1 VILHRLATLPVWAL
15 FTAAIS
21 IPILTLW
28 LTGSA
33 AQQRQSPYLFLMN
46 GDTALSLLILAI
58 GLIGLWAKRRAFNER
73 PSRIQRCIYPQKK
86 PAETPPASRLE
97 NLLNDDS

>member
-1 VILHRLATLPVWAL
+1 M
-15 FTAAIS
+15 
-21 IPILTLW
+21 IPSVTYQ

-46 GDTALSLLILAI
+46 SDTALSLLILAI

-73 PSRIQRCIYPQKK
+73 LSRIQRCIYPRKK
-86 PAETPPASRLE
+86 PAETPPASELE
-97 NLLNDDS
+97 NLLNADS

>member
-46 GDTALSLLILAI
+46 SGYGSEHPHPGDWPNWAL
-58 GLIGLWAKRRAFNER
+58 G
-73 PSRIQRCIYPQKK
+73 QK
-86 PAETPPASRLE
+86 ARVQ
-97 NLLNDDS
+97 